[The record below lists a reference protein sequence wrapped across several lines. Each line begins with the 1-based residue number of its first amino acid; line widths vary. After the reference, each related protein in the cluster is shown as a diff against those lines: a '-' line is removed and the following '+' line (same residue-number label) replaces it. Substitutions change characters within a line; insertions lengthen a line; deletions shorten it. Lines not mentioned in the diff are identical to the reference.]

1 MIWIPP
7 RRCFNIY
14 VVFMCHLA
22 VKKALKGL
30 YTGSS
35 KRSRRRY
42 TVPCSSWDEIHASK
56 MKTIRTTEEEL
67 EKVAR
72 QFKEREDV
80 VAIYVFGSF
89 VTRRKRPE
97 DIDVCVITR
106 RRLDLERELELAARF
121 PDDVDVIFFYRLPV
135 KVRFNVFRQG
145 RPLLVND
152 EDALLEVK
160 ARTVRQHQDSY
171 SWIQRYRLRWFK

>member
-1 MIWIPP
+1 MK
-7 RRCFNIY
+7 
-14 VVFMCHLA
+14 V
-22 VKKALKGL
+22 ALLVEGP
-30 YTGSS
+30 SD
-35 KRSRRRY
+35 
-42 TVPCSSWDEIHASK
+42 V
-56 MKTIRTTEEEL
+56 KTIPILVKRILGERVRIISRNMRGRGGVLNRRKVEAVITTEEEL
-67 EKVAR
+67 EEVAR

-106 RRLDLERELELAARF
+106 RRLDLEGELKVAARF

-160 ARTVRQHQDSY
+160 ARTVRQYQDSY
-171 SWIQRYRLRWFK
+171 RWIQRYRLRWFK

>member
-1 MIWIPP
+1 
-7 RRCFNIY
+7 
-14 VVFMCHLA
+14 MCNSLFL
-22 VKKALKGL
+22 VKKRGNP
-30 YTGSS
+30 
-35 KRSRRRY
+35 RM
-42 TVPCSSWDEIHASK
+42 IHASK
-56 MKTIRTTEEEL
+56 MKTVRTTEEEL
-67 EKVAR
+67 EEVAR
-72 QFKEREDV
+72 QFDGREDV

-106 RRLDLERELELAARF
+106 RRLDLEGELEVAARF

-160 ARTVRQHQDSY
+160 ARTIRQYQDSY
-171 SWIQRYRLRWFK
+171 RWIQRYRLRWFK